1 MKELH
6 NRNFRVGDSQYLVIE
21 ACEYKRSF
29 LNFEPNILVI
39 TNIEADHLDYYKD
52 LKDYQ
57 SAFIDLAKKVPK
69 DGYVI
74 INSDDKNSLAVLPKT
89 KAQVVTLSKSSKP
102 ADYSLKDHVLKHN
115 EYLAVENKK
124 IVQTLKIHPK
134 VPGKFN
140 IGNASLAAIVSQ
152 QLNIENKKIEQSI
165 KGFNGTWR
173 RLEFKHKKIGKCK
186 FIDDYGHHPTE
197 IQTTLTAI
205 RETYPKAK
213 ILCVF
218 QPHQYSRTRLF
229 LKDFGKSF
237 SAVNAVIIPNIYK
250 VRDSESEL
258 DKMSTDLLVKEI
270 QKHHE
275 NAKNG
280 NGLRTTANYIK
291 KNHSK
296 FDLVVTMGAGDI
308 DKIYK
313 ML

>member
-1 MKELH
+1 
-6 NRNFRVGDSQYLVIE
+6 
-21 ACEYKRSF
+21 
-29 LNFEPNILVI
+29 
-39 TNIEADHLDYYKD
+39 
-52 LKDYQ
+52 
-57 SAFIDLAKKVPK
+57 
-69 DGYVI
+69 VI
-74 INSDDKNSLAVLPKT
+74 ISADDKNSQAVISKS
-89 KAQVVTLSKSSKP
+89 KAQIIKWTTRNKS
-102 ADYSLKDHVLKHN
+102 AEYSLKEHTLSHKD
-115 EYLAVENKK
+115 YLAVENKK
-124 IVQTLKIHPK
+124 IVQTLNIHPK
-134 VPGKFN
+134 APGKFN
-140 IGNASLAAIVSQ
+140 IGNASVAAIVSQ
-152 QLNIENKKIEQSI
+152 QLNIKNKKIEQSI
-165 KGFNGTWR
+165 KGFTGTWR
-173 RLEFKHKKIGKCK
+173 RLELKHKKIGKCK

-205 RETYPKAK
+205 RETYPKAR

-237 SAVNAVIIPNIYK
+237 SAVNEVIIPNIYK
-250 VRDSESEL
+250 VRDSEAEL

-270 QKHHE
+270 QKHHS

-280 NGLRTTANYIK
+280 NGLRATANYIK